1 MANYIFSKDLAVAQ
15 RTEEKIAE
23 VLSRVTGSTIKM
35 LNDNR
40 DYDILMERKGRD
52 YYIEVKEDFMAAK
65 TGNIAVEYECRGKPS
80 GISTS
85 KSDVYAYMIHESN
98 VKQVLYLTDTK
109 KLKEAINKR
118 MFFREVS
125 GGDAGSNTRMYL
137 FRKDVFTG
145 MSTKICDFE
154 KKVK

>member
-1 MANYIFSKDLAVAQ
+1 MANYIFSKDLEVATK
-15 RTEEKIAE
+15 TEEKIAE
-23 VLSRVTGSTIKM
+23 VLARVTGSTIKR
-35 LNDNR
+35 LNNNR
-40 DYDILMERKGRD
+40 DYDILIERKGRD
-52 YYIEVKEDFMAAK
+52 FYIELKEDFMAAK

-85 KSDVYAYMIHESN
+85 KSDVYAYLVHESAT
-98 VKQVLYLTDTK
+98 KQSLFLTDVK
-109 KLKEAINKR
+109 KLKDAINKR

-137 FRKDVFTG
+137 FKKHVFTE

-154 KKVK
+154 LK